1 MLGLTPEVPL
11 VTCDVL
17 ILAVSLRVVCDD
29 SSLVT
34 RAEGLS
40 MDSIVFDPSRK
51 VRCPI
56 VEKSKRD
63 DNKTFWHKIRQFF
76 CQIMHDSTAKV
87 FLPNH
92 AREHTANACQ
102 CTKTM
107 KFRQHQ

>member
-1 MLGLTPEVPL
+1 MLETEQKGQKLKVLELTPEVPL
-11 VTCDVL
+11 VLPCDVL

-56 VEKSKRD
+56 IEKK
-63 DNKTFWHKIRQFF
+63 
-76 CQIMHDSTAKV
+76 
-87 FLPNH
+87 
-92 AREHTANACQ
+92 
-102 CTKTM
+102 
-107 KFRQHQ
+107 

>member
-1 MLGLTPEVPL
+1 MTPEVPL

-17 ILAVSLRVVCDD
+17 ILAVSLRVVSDD

-56 VEKSKRD
+56 IEKKVSETITKPFGTRFA
-63 DNKTFWHKIRQFF
+63 NFSAKSCTIAEPRFF
-76 CQIMHDSTAKV
+76 CQIMPESTQQM
-87 FLPNH
+87 H
-92 AREHTANACQ
+92 ANVRL
-102 CTKTM
+102 
-107 KFRQHQ
+107 RPS